1 MNSFSYLE
9 PVCCSMSIKGSLL
22 SPFSPTVYKY
32 HLFCT
37 SSSTLVICGLFEGF
51 LTGVRLYLTVVLIYI
66 SLMVN
71 DVEYLFTCLL
81 AICTASL
88 EKCLLR
94 SFAHLK
100 IRLFAFLLLSCMG
113 SLHILDINPLSERW
127 LANIFSHSL
136 GCLVILLMV
145 LFVVNKWK
153 CSKGTKFQLCKMSK
167 LKIYCSVYNNC
178 IFKIC

>member
-1 MNSFSYLE
+1 MLFPILAVPVYSPTNSTLR
-9 PVCCSMSIKGSLL
+9 V
-22 SPFSPTVYKY
+22 PFSLHSHQHISLKI
-32 HLFCT
+32 F
-37 SSSTLVICGLFEGF
+37 IFKIIAI
-51 LTGVRLYLTVVLIYI
+51 LTQMQGDNLILVLIYI

-81 AICTASL
+81 AICMASL

-94 SFAHLK
+94 SFAHFK

-113 SLHILDINPLSERW
+113 SLYILDINPLSERW
-127 LANIFSHSL
+127 PANIFSHSP

-145 LFVVNKWK
+145 LFVVKKWK

-167 LKIYCSVYNNC
+167 LKVYCSVYS
-178 IFKIC
+178 